1 MNDFSKTILTQ
12 TLDLNFSDIQMKE
25 QSLSTLCT
33 DLLLIIIKMRDTD
46 DLGETAAL
54 RKLVNYYINQLHK
67 NCLRSGFTPETI
79 ELVKYALVATL
90 DETVLSIPGQ
100 ARDFWIT
107 NPMQLEIFGD
117 NIAGEEFY
125 RKLDHLMHAPE
136 ENRSI
141 LEIYY
146 LCLCLGFQGKYLLKD
161 PQQREV
167 IISRVAS
174 MLVKCA
180 APFDSLS
187 PHAIRRNLYGRSLGV
202 KSDEIVP
209 LWAIGGIMATVVVV
223 IWVVLVFISGN
234 TRF

>member
-1 MNDFSKTILTQ
+1 MDDFPKTIISQ
-12 TLDLNFSDIQMKE
+12 TLDLNLSDTQMKE

-33 DLLLIIIKMRDTD
+33 DLLLIIIKMRDTT

-54 RKLVNYYINQLHK
+54 RKLVNYYITQFQK
-67 NCLRSGFTPETI
+67 NCLMAGFAPETI
-79 ELVKYALVATL
+79 DLVKYALVATL
-90 DETVLSIPGQ
+90 DETVLSIPGE

-125 RKLDHLMHAPE
+125 RKLDQLMHAPE
-136 ENRSI
+136 ENSSI

-146 LCLCLGFQGKYLLKD
+146 MCLCLGFQGKYLLMA

-167 IISRVAS
+167 IITRLAS
-174 MLVKCA
+174 ILVKCGT
-180 APFDSLS
+180 PFESLS
-187 PHAIRRNLYGRSLGV
+187 PHGIRRNLYGRSLGV

-209 LWAIGGIMATVVVV
+209 LWVVGGVMATVVGV
-223 IWVVLVFISGN
+223 IWVVLSFLVGDLG
-234 TRF
+234 

>member
-1 MNDFSKTILTQ
+1 MNDFSKTIITQ
-12 TLDLNFSDIQMKE
+12 TLELNLSDSQIKE
-25 QSLSTLCT
+25 QSLSNLCT
-33 DLLLIIIKMRDTD
+33 DLLLIIIKMRETT

-54 RKLVNYYINQLHK
+54 RKLVNYYISQFHK
-67 NCLRSGFTPETI
+67 NCLRAGFAPEMI

-90 DETVLSIPGQ
+90 DETVLSIPGE

-125 RKLDHLMHAPE
+125 RKLDQLMQAPD

-146 LCLCLGFQGKYLLKD
+146 LCLCLGFQGRYLLKD

-167 IISRVAS
+167 IIKRLAS
-174 MLVKCA
+174 ILVKREA
-180 APFDSLS
+180 AFDTLS
-187 PHAIRRNLYGRSLGV
+187 PHAIRTNLFGRSLGV

-209 LWAIGGIMATVVVV
+209 LWAVGGIMATVLMIV
-223 IWVVLVFISGN
+223 WVVLSLLVGDLG
-234 TRF
+234 